1 MRVLVRRLVD
11 ALLVAALVGAVALL
25 GLAQSTP
32 DGIALVDM
40 DGRRVTLDADPAAGS
55 TDVRAT
61 GGRFQA
67 PSRGVDVPLLEMTAV
82 GGVLNPPTL
91 TDAFL
96 VRDPERT
103 SGDRARPRVVVVH
116 AVRGGRAPGNALL
129 SPEGDAPGVRAGEE
143 LRLDGLRYTVSD
155 TEVLPQSDVARSP
168 AIWERQQDGA
178 GRLVVIT
185 CVTGGARTGPAS
197 HNLVVHAVR

>member
-25 GLAQSTP
+25 GLAQSAP
-32 DGIALVDM
+32 DGTALVDM
-40 DGRRVTLDADPAAGS
+40 DGRRVSLDADPATTS

-103 SGDRARPRVVVVH
+103 SGDRTRPRVVVVH

-143 LRLDGLRYTVSD
+143 LWLDGVRYTVAD
-155 TEVLPQSDVARSP
+155 TAVLPTSDVALSP
-168 AIWERQQDGA
+168 AIWERQRDGA

-185 CVTGGARTGPAS
+185 CVTGGARDGPAS